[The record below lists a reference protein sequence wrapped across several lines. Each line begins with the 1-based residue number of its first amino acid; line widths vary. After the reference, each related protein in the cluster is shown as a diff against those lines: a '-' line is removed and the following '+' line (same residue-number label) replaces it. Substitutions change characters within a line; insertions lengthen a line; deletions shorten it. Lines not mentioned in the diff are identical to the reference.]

1 MCNIGNEIQM
11 HYTQDKR
18 RSRKTTIHSR
28 KKYNPTKEIEFL
40 LNEAFALQKILPRA
54 FVE

>member
-11 HYTQDKR
+11 HYTEGKR
-18 RSRKTTIHSR
+18 RSRKTRIH
-28 KKYNPTKEIEFL
+28 KKYNPTHETKFL
-40 LNEAFALQKILPRA
+40 LNEAFALGKILPRV